1 MACEFEIRLCAGQY
15 PHGAEAAL
23 EALDQVEQLEDQL
36 SVFRPHSELSQIN
49 AAAAERAV
57 PVEPRLFELLQ
68 LAMQVSRETGGAYD
82 ITAGPLWEAWGFAPP
97 RRRRPRKSPSRRGPL
112 AASAAISSNWT
123 PPAGRSASSSRAC
136 G

>member
-1 MACEFEIRLCAGQY
+1 MACEFEICLCAGQY
-15 PHGAEAAL
+15 PHGTEAAL

-57 PVEPRLFELLQ
+57 AVEPRLFALLQ
-68 LAMQVSRETGGAYD
+68 LAMHVSRESGGAYD
-82 ITAGPLWEAWGFAPP
+82 ITAGPLWEAWGFA
-97 RRRRPRKSPSRRGPL
+97 RRAAPSPKQTASKRPVRS
-112 AASAAISSNWT
+112 SAAIWSNST
-123 PPAGRSASSSRAC
+123 PSPGRSAFASQAC